1 MQKEPVSNVLRKSR
15 TNRKAPDAT
24 SAAMPRNVKP
34 MLATSVAKPFDH
46 PDWIFEIKWD
56 GYRAIAEVERGVVR
70 LYSRNNLSMNER
82 YPSIAASLAKLGH
95 DAVLDGEI
103 VVLDREGRAQFQL
116 LQNHRARQGV
126 LAYYVFDLLYLDGH
140 DLRGL
145 PLLHR
150 KELLTRL
157 AGDVPGLRVSEHIAE
172 RGTAFFEVVT
182 QRQLEGM
189 VAKLATS
196 KYVTGE
202 RSRAWLKIKTQLRQ
216 QAVIGGFALERG
228 SRNRLGALLLGVY
241 QGGQLVYIGSVG
253 TGFNQWTVA
262 EVRETLEPLI
272 TEACPFKRNP
282 KPNKVVR
289 WVRPE
294 LVCEIS
300 FLCWT
305 DDGHVRQPVFQGMQD
320 GVPAAGVR
328 REDPEECEAT

>member
-1 MQKEPVSNVLRKSR
+1 MHP
-15 TNRKAPDAT
+15 AT
-24 SAAMPRNVKP
+24 SHKPRAASQAADVPIAALPRNVKP
-34 MLATSVAKPFDH
+34 MLATGVAKPFDH

-70 LYSRNNLSMNER
+70 LYSRNNLSMNQR

-103 VVLDREGRAQFQL
+103 VVLDREGKAQFQL
-116 LQNHRARQGV
+116 LQNHGTRQGV
-126 LAYYVFDLLYLDGH
+126 LVYYVFDLLYLDGH

-150 KELLTRL
+150 KELLGGL
-157 AGDVPGLRVSEHIAE
+157 VGDMPGLKVSEHIAE
-172 RGTAFFEVVT
+172 RGTAFFEAVT
-182 QRQLEGM
+182 QQQLEGM

-196 KYVTGE
+196 RYLSGE

-228 SRNRLGALLLGVY
+228 SRSRLGALLLGIY
-241 QGGQLVYIGSVG
+241 QGKELVYIGSAG
-253 TGFNQWTVA
+253 TGFNQWTLA
-262 EVRETLEPLI
+262 EVREKLDPLV

-282 KPNKVVR
+282 KPNKIVR

-305 DDGHVRQPVFQGMQD
+305 SDGHVRHPVFQGMQE
-320 GVPAAGVR
+320 GVPASGVR
-328 REDPEECEAT
+328 REDPDECEAT